1 MNQTFFVNNTV
12 SDQLVKIFML
22 NPNDPDETGQDKI
35 KVHLFNTYLILF

>member
-1 MNQTFFVNNTV
+1 MTQL

-35 KVHLFNTYLILF
+35 KVH